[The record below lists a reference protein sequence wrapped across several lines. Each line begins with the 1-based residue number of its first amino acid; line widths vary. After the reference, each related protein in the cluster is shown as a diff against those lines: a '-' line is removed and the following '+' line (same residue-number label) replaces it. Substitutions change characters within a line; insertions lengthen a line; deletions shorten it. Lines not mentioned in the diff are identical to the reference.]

1 MRLVALMLA
10 AMVLLGSQGEWAF
23 LKGPFGPTS
32 PGTQGTGSLRAQAAA
47 TNTIFMPFL
56 AKNYAQGPSVLGI
69 DMGDPTD
76 DTKARLVAEAS
87 AKWIRVTLVWSA
99 IEPSNTT
106 PENFIWTEYDLMFA
120 RVAQFGLSPIVVVTG
135 NPSWAADTTC
145 GPINRTSLQEF
156 GQFLSAIVS
165 RYGQAP
171 YGFKYW
177 ELYNEPDNTDVN
189 RAWLGGCWGGKGK
202 EYGDMLKTAY
212 PAIKAADPN
221 AEVMLGSL
229 AYDWFTTDAAKGPFE
244 ERFLDD
250 VIDPLKGNARAYF
263 DLVGFHYYPAFR
275 TRWET
280 FGTDVM
286 GKAKYLRDKLGN
298 YGVVKSMAVTEINMW
313 SGAAHGGSEEL
324 QSDYVVQAYSR
335 GMAADLVF
343 LIWFNLVDYNDWEY
357 GLLKQDLSRKQAYT
371 AYKVMANMLNGYSYS
386 GLFRYTG
393 TKPVDVEGYTF
404 TLPNGKER
412 HTVWATVNDTR
423 WVSFAGSKAVVTSKL
438 GIAFELTDAEDGIPD
453 GKVTFSVTQRPV
465 YVDITP

>member
-1 MRLVALMLA
+1 MRKTVRIVLLLLVAILSATSILSLGQDRGLLLMA
-10 AMVLLGSQGEWAF
+10 PSQQTFSQGGG
-23 LKGPFGPTS
+23 LTYLPY
-32 PGTQGTGSLRAQAAA
+32 
-47 TNTIFMPFL
+47 L
-56 AKNYAQGPSVLGI
+56 AKNYYHTNETSVFGVQTSDLS
-69 DMGDPTD
+69 
-76 DTKARLVAEAS
+76 DTTTNSLIQQVGAS
-87 AKWIRVTLVWSA
+87 WVRIGLSWSTL
-99 IEPSNTT
+99 EPSNTT
-106 PENFIWTEYDLMFA
+106 PGNFNWSAYDGGFA
-120 RVAQFGLSPIVVVTG
+120 DASAKGLLPLVTIRD
-135 NPSWAADTTC
+135 NPDWAATTSC
-145 GPINRTSLQEF
+145 GPISPAYLPEF
-156 GQFLSAIVS
+156 ASFLSALVN
-165 RYGQAP
+165 RYSKPP
-171 YGFKYW
+171 YNAHYW
-177 ELYNEPDNTDVN
+177 EIYNEPDNTDVN

-202 EYGDMLKTAY
+202 EYGDMLKIAY

-313 SGAAHGGSEEL
+313 SGAAHGGSDEL
-324 QSDYVVQAYSR
+324 QSDYVVQAYAR
-335 GMAADLVF
+335 GIATDLVL
-343 LIWFNLVDYNDWEY
+343 LIWFTMVDYNDWEY
-357 GLLKQDLSRKQAYT
+357 GLLKQDLSQKQAYT